1 MGVDIHMIER
11 DVGGGLFGLK
21 ITRLRSLDLSN
32 DGSIT

>member
-1 MGVDIHMIER
+1 MGVDMIER

-21 ITRLRSLDLSN
+21 INRLRSLDLRN